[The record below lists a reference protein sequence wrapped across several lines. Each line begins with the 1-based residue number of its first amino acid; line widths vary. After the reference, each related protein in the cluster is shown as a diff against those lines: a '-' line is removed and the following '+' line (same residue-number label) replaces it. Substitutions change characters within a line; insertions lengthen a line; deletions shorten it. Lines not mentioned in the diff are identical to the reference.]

1 LHVWLPLA
9 HPAAPSHVSAL
20 MSGVMT
26 KVAVYG
32 FIRIAFDLLGS
43 PPWWAS
49 LLVLAVGS
57 VTAVLGVLQALMER
71 DLKRLLAY
79 STIENIGVI
88 FIGLGLAL
96 AFQENA
102 MPAAAALAFTAALF
116 HALNHS
122 LFKSL
127 LFFGSGAVLTATQAR
142 DLDKLGGLMH
152 RMPATAFLFLVG
164 AMAIS
169 ALPPLNGFVSEW
181 LTFQAVLRSPNIPHW
196 GLEFLVPAVGGMLA
210 LAAALAAACFV
221 RAYGVVFLGRPR
233 SAVAAGAI
241 EVDRF
246 SLAAMALMALF
257 CLLAGIFPGPVIDAI
272 GPAVKSIIGAQM
284 PVQSAL
290 PWYSIIP
297 IAESRSSYNGLLVF
311 LFITISTLIA
321 VEVLHRFAS
330 RAVRRAPAWD
340 CGYPDPSPLTQ
351 YSAGS
356 VSQPIRRVF
365 GSSLLHARDT
375 VEMPPPGSLQP
386 ARFTLVLRDTIWRSL
401 YAPIP
406 RFVEAA
412 AIRLD
417 RFQFLTIRQYLSL
430 VFAALVILLL
440 GLTIWP

>member
-1 LHVWLPLA
+1 
-9 HPAAPSHVSAL
+9 AAPSHVSAL

-32 FIRIAFDLLGS
+32 FIRIVFDLLGT

-49 LLVLAVGS
+49 LLVLVVGS
-57 VTAVLGVLQALMER
+57 GTAVLGVLQALMER

-122 LFKSL
+122 FFKSL
-127 LFFGSGAVLTATQAR
+127 LFFGSGAVLSATHSR
-142 DLDKLGGLMH
+142 DLDKLGGLIH

-164 AMAIS
+164 SLAIS

-181 LTFQAVLRSPNIPHW
+181 LTFQAVLLSPNIPQSS
-196 GLEFLVPAVGGMLA
+196 LKVLVPAVGGMLA

-221 RAYGVVFLGRPR
+221 RAYGVAFLGRPR
-233 SAVAAGAI
+233 SAASAEAL

-246 SLAAMALMALF
+246 SIAAMTILAVS
-257 CLLAGIFPGPVIDAI
+257 CLLAGIFPGFIIDAI
-272 GPAVKSIIGAQM
+272 GPTVKSVIGAQM

-290 PWYSIIP
+290 PWTTIIP

-311 LFITISTLIA
+311 LFITISTLLAI
-321 VEVLHRFAS
+321 EVLHRFAS

-365 GSSLLHARDT
+365 GSSLLQAHDI
-375 VEMPPPGSLQP
+375 VEMPPPGSLRP
-386 ARFTLVLRDTIWRSL
+386 ARFTLVIWDILWTTL

-406 RFVEAA
+406 RAIEAA

-430 VFAALVILLL
+430 VFAALVTLLL
-440 GLTIWP
+440 GLTLWL